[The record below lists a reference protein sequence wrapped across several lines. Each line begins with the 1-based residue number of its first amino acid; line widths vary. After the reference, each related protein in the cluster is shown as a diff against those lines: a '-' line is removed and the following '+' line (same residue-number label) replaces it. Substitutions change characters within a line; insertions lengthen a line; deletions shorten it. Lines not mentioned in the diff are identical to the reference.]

1 MIKISFKV
9 VLIVG
14 LVLLIVSCNQ
24 AECKNTNPVFDKYQP
39 NTNEYHKE
47 LATQL
52 KTTDNS
58 KLTYKLQRYENNNGK
73 DYIYIT
79 IQGDNLCAESAI
91 RVLNWDATL
100 LPIKET
106 KGKGY
111 SGAVLKNLKIES
123 IQEGTTTEFVYK
135 SVETIV
141 D

>member
-1 MIKISFKV
+1 
-9 VLIVG
+9 
-14 LVLLIVSCNQ
+14 
-24 AECKNTNPVFDKYQP
+24 
-39 NTNEYHKE
+39 
-47 LATQL
+47 
-52 KTTDNS
+52 
-58 KLTYKLQRYENNNGK
+58 
-73 DYIYIT
+73 
-79 IQGDNLCAESAI
+79 
-91 RVLNWDATL
+91 L